1 MTQVAQIFEE
11 EKQQALT
18 QVAQIFEEEK
28 QQALTQ
34 AAQTFEEEKQQAL
47 MQAAQTFEEEKQ
59 QAEKQAEMSA
69 YRKVVVQMIKK
80 DYSSEEIASLVSSYS
95 QDDVEALRK
104 KLVAEK
110 S

>member
-28 QQALTQ
+28 QQALKENEQRTIQ
-34 AAQTFEEEKQQAL
+34 NTSRQFVI
-47 MQAAQTFEEEKQ
+47 
-59 QAEKQAEMSA
+59 
-69 YRKVVVQMIKK
+69 RMINK
-80 DYSSEEIASLVSSYS
+80 DYSSEEIVSLVPNYS

-104 KLVAEK
+104 ELMDGKI
-110 S
+110 